1 MRLTKERLDDLRVT
15 YRGNVCGYTKG
26 EPPEGD
32 ARIRVGELIDT
43 IDALE
48 AELAALTQERD
59 EARKALAGLD
69 NLVNE
74 VNELNE
80 IAEALYST
88 NALRG
93 RQIAKIAD
101 KILNAMKDG
110 KVGDDVRPSGTVG
123 ADPSVQIPPPNPK

>member
-48 AELAALTQERD
+48 AELAAANATLTR
-59 EARKALAGLD
+59 L
-69 NLVNE
+69 E
-74 VNELNE
+74 VVMQR
-80 IAEALYST
+80 
-88 NALRG
+88 LRG
-93 RQIAKIAD
+93 IPA
-101 KILNAMKDG
+101 KDG
-110 KVGDDVRPSGTVG
+110 KVGDVPSQVNSTMDRYHQLEKEQSTD
-123 ADPSVQIPPPNPK
+123 ALKFPKERQ